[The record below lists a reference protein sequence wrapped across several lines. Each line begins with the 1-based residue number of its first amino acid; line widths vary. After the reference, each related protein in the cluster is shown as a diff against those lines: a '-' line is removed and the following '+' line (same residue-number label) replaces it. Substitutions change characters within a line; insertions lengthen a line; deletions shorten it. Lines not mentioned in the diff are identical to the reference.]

1 MVKNNNQSIEDISE
15 NPYLYRYIE
24 PFDGVA
30 DFFFTMNELL
40 ALSGASSLNELEVY
54 VEAQVED
61 PYFQE
66 LSNGSFIT
74 TLYDPRIDLKFLGK
88 QPRAFKPNSPYTT
101 FVAVSQ
107 QDGTPLPEA
116 MTRRMFVKF
125 KIETNGGGSFSRQ
138 SIIPLG
144 PNCIVSYTF
153 TPDINTEFITVT
165 ASLIDQNGLEDPYTV
180 IVERAIRYKSPT
192 RSYICVTSSTEK
204 PQVGD
209 YMIFTVRVRLSFF
222 VNIIE
227 KFLNLIDSKNNFKLL
242 S

>member
-1 MVKNNNQSIEDISE
+1 MLLSYTTGRAVFGTCRVIAIVKNNTVNKIEE
-15 NPYLYRYIE
+15 LNNYPYLERFIE
-24 PFDGVA
+24 SFNGVV
-30 DFFFTMNELL
+30 DFFFSMNELL
-40 ALSGASSLNELEVY
+40 AVSGRDSLNELEVY

-61 PYFQE
+61 PYYLE

-180 IVERAIRYKSPT
+180 IVERAIRYKSISQ
-192 RSYICVTSSTEK
+192 SYIHVTSSTAK
-204 PQVGD
+204 PEVGD
-209 YMIFTVRVRLSFF
+209 YMIFTVRVR
-222 VNIIE
+222 
-227 KFLNLIDSKNNFKLL
+227 
-242 S
+242 